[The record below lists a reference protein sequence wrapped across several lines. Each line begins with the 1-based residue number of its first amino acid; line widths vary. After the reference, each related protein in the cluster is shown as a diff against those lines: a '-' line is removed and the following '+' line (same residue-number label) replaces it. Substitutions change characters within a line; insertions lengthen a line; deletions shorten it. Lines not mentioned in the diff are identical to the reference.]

1 MIYILISALAPV
13 IVLLYFVYRKDELQ
27 KEPVKEILKAVGLGV
42 LSVFASF
49 LISGPLGAL
58 GFYTDYPVTLWDAV
72 AISFFGA
79 AIPEEIAKFV
89 LLWLF
94 VRKNKWFDEH
104 MDGIVY
110 AAAVSLGFAA
120 FENIGYL
127 MSSEDWVSTGI
138 MRALF
143 SVPGHM
149 FFGILMGYY
158 YSLVRFDPTASGMT
172 KFWVLGAPIIAHGI
186 YDSIL
191 FSMDTLPE
199 ALSLALMVI
208 FIFFC
213 NSLRKHASKRIKLHV
228 LQDKAVQET
237 VAVVSENNDIQ
248 QEQ

>member
-58 GFYTDYPVTLWDAV
+58 GFYTDYPATLWDAV

-228 LQDKAVQET
+228 QQDKAVQ
-237 VAVVSENNDIQ
+237 

>member
-58 GFYTDYPVTLWDAV
+58 GFYTDYPATLWDAV

-213 NSLRKHASKRIKLHV
+213 NSLRKHASRRIKLHV
-228 LQDKAVQET
+228 QQDKAVQ
-237 VAVVSENNDIQ
+237 

>member
-1 MIYILISALAPV
+1 
-13 IVLLYFVYRKDELQ
+13 
-27 KEPVKEILKAVGLGV
+27 
-42 LSVFASF
+42 
-49 LISGPLGAL
+49 
-58 GFYTDYPVTLWDAV
+58 
-72 AISFFGA
+72 
-79 AIPEEIAKFV
+79 
-89 LLWLF
+89 
-94 VRKNKWFDEH
+94 

-199 ALSLALMVI
+199 ALSLALILLMDLCLLVYDYGLPG
-208 FIFFC
+208 
-213 NSLRKHASKRIKLHV
+213 NLRIYEKRIRPYLRFIHR
-228 LQDKAVQET
+228 
-237 VAVVSENNDIQ
+237 
-248 QEQ
+248 

>member
-49 LISGPLGAL
+49 LISGPLG
-58 GFYTDYPVTLWDAV
+58 FYTDYPATLWDAV

-213 NSLRKHASKRIKLHV
+213 NSLRKHASRRIKLHV
-228 LQDKAVQET
+228 QQDKAVQ
-237 VAVVSENNDIQ
+237 

>member
-110 AAAVSLGFAA
+110 AAAVSLGFAGL
-120 FENIGYL
+120 ENIMYL
-127 MSSEDWVSTGI
+127 FTSPDWVSTGI
-138 MRALF
+138 ARALF
-143 SVPGHM
+143 SVPGHF

-158 YSLVRFDPTASGMT
+158 YSLVRFDPITPAIN
-172 KFWVLGAPIIAHGI
+172 KFWVLGAPILAHGI
-186 YDSIL
+186 FDSIL
-191 FSMDTLPE
+191 FTTDVVPE
-199 ALSLALMVI
+199 VLALVLMI
-208 FIFFC
+208 AFIFFC
-213 NSLRKHASKRIKLHV
+213 NSLRKQASRRIRAHLLKDGV
-228 LQDKAVQET
+228 ISK
-237 VAVVSENNDIQ
+237 
-248 QEQ
+248 